1 MGIPGVI
8 NLLLGGYRLTPFITG
23 RGPPCRWWFQKI
35 FFEMF
40 TPNYLGKWS
49 NLMIFCFQTGWNH
62 QLENVVMPI
71 SWNLDEFMFCLKLYI
86 FCGWVVCWIFS
97 PRQFCDWFCCCV
109 FFVLY
114 LPCRVGTGKL
124 IFNGIGKLTCITG
137 CNIHQEKDACSQPW
151 WEIITSL
158 YTVFGR
164 STTVGGFSSAFE
176 DFHVDFRLLGF
187 SHQLCDLLFSPLA
200 RLSCFLWIGF

>member
-1 MGIPGVI
+1 MIQFDEFLFSDGLKPPTRKCGDANLMTSWWIHVLFEVVYFLWMSCLLNLFAPAILWLV
-8 NLLLGGYRLTPFITG
+8 LLL
-23 RGPPCRWWFQKI
+23 C
-35 FFEMF
+35 FF
-40 TPNYLGKWS
+40 L
-49 NLMIFCFQTGWNH
+49 
-62 QLENVVMPI
+62 
-71 SWNLDEFMFCLKLYI
+71 
-86 FCGWVVCWIFS
+86 
-97 PRQFCDWFCCCV
+97 
-109 FFVLY
+109 VLY
-114 LPCRVGTGKL
+114 LPCGVGTGKL

-176 DFHVDFRLLGF
+176 DFHVDFHLLGF
-187 SHQLCDLLFSPLA
+187 NHQLCDLLFSPPA